1 VPTLAGAARAA
12 YKGRMS
18 TEPPKTV
25 FCSRHKAEL
34 PAITSR
40 LTFTGEFG
48 DRVRANVSQ
57 RAWTEWLDMQI
68 KVINEYR
75 LHLGEPSHRQFLQ
88 DMAAKFFAFDGSDGA
103 LGAGPEGG
111 LS

>member
-1 VPTLAGAARAA
+1 MSATAPT
-12 YKGRMS
+12 
-18 TEPPKTV
+18 TV
-25 FCSRHKAEL
+25 LCSRHKQEL

-40 LTFTGEFG
+40 LTFSGEFA
-48 DRVRANVSQ
+48 DRVRQQVSQ

-75 LHLGEPSHRQFLQ
+75 LHLGEAAHRQFLQ
-88 DMAAKFFAFDGSDGA
+88 DMAAKFFGFDGATGD

-111 LS
+111 LSGT